1 MHAGLSMKVQ
11 MSMKMKRQTDFIK
24 IITTDG
30 EQQYQGGVEFEIADD
45 DDDEDGTKSQNFE
58 SGLKIIHDNM
68 KGVLPE
74 NLIRPSVIT
83 WEEAYSIKLP
93 RLRKANVHSTLNQL
107 LAHEDDGGHHFNNPE
122 FFFEEDFNSFN

>member
-45 DDDEDGTKSQNFE
+45 DDDEDGTKS
-58 SGLKIIHDNM
+58 
-68 KGVLPE
+68 
-74 NLIRPSVIT
+74 
-83 WEEAYSIKLP
+83 
-93 RLRKANVHSTLNQL
+93 
-107 LAHEDDGGHHFNNPE
+107 
-122 FFFEEDFNSFN
+122 